1 MTDCEI
7 LVEDYVCGPTSVVGT
22 QDDLKGRLTKDAR
35 ARLEAAIAEIVAVE
49 APIELDALV
58 RKVGKRF
65 GYQRVAKRWKH
76 TIAYRIPGG
85 VLVNEGTRLFVWPEG
100 SSPTTWRGYRAS
112 DGARTVAEIPTTEL
126 ANALVAAVADSP
138 NGHDHVGAYRATMA
152 RFGLSRLTTLA
163 TEYLEEAL
171 ALAVIR
177 GDLLDEGTKVTAA
190 PAASPSAVI
199 ATTTDAAVSTREEAP
214 APRKSANAVAQQA
227 TSIDAGRG
235 IVFKRWA
242 LQPGMSIVPL
252 IQHHR
257 RGIYVLEFE
266 DGCRYVG
273 LSKNVISRFTTH
285 VHGSSHHEGWKDVV
299 ALRFREMPEGNLRE
313 AEIDEILRQQSLGY
327 ELRNKDMNF
336 GHRQKTMLDD
346 VVSVEDQ
353 KHWALGD
360 GQYDLPDLNKRPA
373 LGPGEQSKL
382 ASHVPSKVSEKVYD
396 GVLDDL
402 AFCLSHIIPDAVELE
417 TKYWELTDWP
427 STGGGR
433 FATLNAG
440 ALELAYFP
448 RKPIAPD
455 VDVTGDL
462 AVPKNIVFFNLPPQI
477 LPEDQ
482 DGYYF
487 NFDDSLGLIQRSAY
501 NMTEVVRIGVPVG
514 TLRKFF
520 GTYPEL
526 LTEARVFALDVMRY
540 QDSAIFRRHH
550 SCALASEVFEYH
562 QARRSSS

>member
-1 MTDCEI
+1 MGSMNDCGI
-7 LVEDYVCGPTSVVGT
+7 LVEDYVCGPTSIVGA
-22 QDDLKGRLTKDAR
+22 QDDLDGRLTKDAR
-35 ARLEAAIAEIVAVE
+35 ARLEAAIAEVVAVE
-49 APIELDALV
+49 APIELDALT
-58 RKVGKRF
+58 RKIGKRF
-65 GYQRVAKRWKH
+65 GYQRVARRWKKK
-76 TIAYRIPGG
+76 IAYRIPGG
-85 VLVNEGTRLFVWPEG
+85 VLVDEGPRSFVWPEG
-100 SSPTTWRGYRAS
+100 SSPATWRGYRAS
-112 DGARTVAEIPTTEL
+112 EGARTIAEIPTTEL
-126 ANALVAAVADSP
+126 ANAIVAAVGNAP
-138 NGHDHVGAYRATMA
+138 EGLDHEGAYRGAMA
-152 RFGLSRLTTLA
+152 LFGLSRLTSLA
-163 TEYLEEAL
+163 AEYLEEAL
-171 ALAVIR
+171 ALAIIR
-177 GDLLDEGTKVTAA
+177 GDLLDEGTRVTLAPATAPIAESETVTDTAA
-190 PAASPSAVI
+190 G
-199 ATTTDAAVSTREEAP
+199 TTPETKTPHKPDAGI
-214 APRKSANAVAQQA
+214 AQQA
-227 TSIDAGRG
+227 ASIDAGGG

-360 GQYDLPDLNKRPA
+360 GQYNLPDVDKRPA
-373 LGPGEQSKL
+373 MEPDEQSKL

-402 AFCLSHIIPDAVELE
+402 AFCLSHIIPDAVDLE
-417 TKYWELTDWP
+417 SKYWTISDWP
-427 STGGGR
+427 STAHGR
-433 FATLNAG
+433 FATLNVG

-448 RKPIAPD
+448 RERCEDPSGEAG
-455 VDVTGDL
+455 VDVNL
-462 AVPKNIVFFNLPPQI
+462 VYFNLPPYV
-477 LPEDQ
+477 LEDDDPGFGFDSGGFSGFFQ
-482 DGYYF
+482 RIGGYK
-487 NFDDSLGLIQRSAY
+487 
-501 NMTEVVRIGVPVG
+501 MTETVRLALPVG
-514 TLRKFF
+514 SLRGFF
-520 GTYPEL
+520 ESHPEF

-550 SCALASEVFEYH
+550 SRALADEVFEHH
-562 QARRSSS
+562 QRLR

>member
-1 MTDCEI
+1 M
-7 LVEDYVCGPTSVVGT
+7 CGPTTVVGT
-22 QDDLKGRLTKDAR
+22 QEELKGRLTKDAR
-35 ARLEAAIAEIVAVE
+35 ARLEAAIGEVVAVE
-49 APIELDALV
+49 APIELDVLA

-65 GYQRVAKRWKH
+65 GYQRVAKRWKR

-100 SSPTTWRGYRAS
+100 SSPATWRGYRAS

-126 ANALVAAVADSP
+126 ANALVAAVAESA
-138 NGHDHVGAYRATMA
+138 NGLDHVGAYRAAMA
-152 RFGLSRLTTLA
+152 LFGLSRLTSLA
-163 TEYLEEAL
+163 TDYMEEAL

-177 GDLLDEGTKVTAA
+177 GDLIDEGTKVVLS
-190 PAASPSAVI
+190 PAISPSAE
-199 ATTTDAAVSTREEAP
+199 ATTVTDAAADTVTAP
-214 APRKSANAVAQQA
+214 PSPRTSAEAVAQQA
-227 TSIDAGRG
+227 TSIDAGG
-235 IVFKRWA
+235 GVVFKRWA

-402 AFCLSHIIPDAVELE
+402 AFCLSHIIPDAVDLE
-417 TKYWELTDWP
+417 SKYWTISDWP
-427 STGGGR
+427 STAHGR
-433 FATLNAG
+433 FATLNVG

-448 RKPIAPD
+448 RERCEDPSGEAG
-455 VDVTGDL
+455 VDVNL
-462 AVPKNIVFFNLPPQI
+462 VYFNLPPYV
-477 LPEDQ
+477 LEDDDPGFGFDSGGFSGFFQ
-482 DGYYF
+482 RIGGYK
-487 NFDDSLGLIQRSAY
+487 
-501 NMTEVVRIGVPVG
+501 MTETVRLALPVG
-514 TLRKFF
+514 SLRGFF
-520 GTYPEL
+520 ESHPEF

-550 SCALASEVFEYH
+550 SRALADEVFEHH
-562 QARRSSS
+562 QRLR